1 MGDGGYAIGSK
12 RYARFAVATAE
23 GIVLRLRR
31 KRLVVSRGVGRWRPC
46 GSWEA
51 TVEEEVVSI
60 DPDVRYKQRKK
71 KGEGASRVAIGKQRW
86 SRVAAGE
93 GGADNVGIRCGPLAI
108 ADEGWSVVGW
118 RRRSWSCGC
127 GRCGGPFLLG
137 HQQAGWGIDVGYFF
151 EDVVHG
157 LLDYGIVTETLRIAA
172 LIPDD
177 KNRRVLS

>member
-12 RYARFAVATAE
+12 RSARFAVATAE
-23 GIVLRLRR
+23 GIVA
-31 KRLVVSRGVGRWRPC
+31 VAAEAAGGVCRG
-46 GSWEA
+46 GS
-51 TVEEEVVSI
+51 SI
-60 DPDVRYKQRKK
+60 DRDVRYKQRKK
-71 KGEGASRVAIGKQRW
+71 KGEGTSRVAIGKQRW
-86 SRVAAGE
+86 SRAAAGE

-108 ADEGWSVVGW
+108 ADEGWSAVGW

-127 GRCGGPFLLG
+127 GRCGGPFLVG

-157 LLDYGIVTETLRIAA
+157 LLDYGIVTETLRIAV